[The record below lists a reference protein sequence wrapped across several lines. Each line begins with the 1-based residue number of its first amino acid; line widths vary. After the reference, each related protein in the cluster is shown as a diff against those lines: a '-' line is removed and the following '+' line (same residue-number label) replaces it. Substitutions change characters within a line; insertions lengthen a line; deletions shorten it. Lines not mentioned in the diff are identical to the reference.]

1 MTRDA
6 WAMADVPA
14 ANDDSPRAVKLRY
27 TAVPASFAD
36 DRATIMRLWDSGLAR
51 HERAEAKLQW
61 YYKRNP
67 EGVPRSLFLR
77 AEGSPRPVGVAAMSR
92 RRMRLGSESLAAGF
106 ILDFVVEPEHR
117 SFFPA
122 LLLQK
127 ELLRQGKEDHTV
139 VFGMP
144 GERAEAVMRR
154 AGYKIVGQMVRS
166 VRVLRSRDLL
176 SRFLPGWL
184 SAILGPAI
192 DHTLLMTASLH
203 GLLNPGYAWEWR
215 DRPDADFDALWER
228 VAPSDTLIG
237 VRDGTFLT
245 WRFVESPLH
254 TYRFFVVLTKKD
266 RRLVAYAV
274 CHVDADAMLVADFL
288 VDPGAPGAGR
298 RLWLDLSREA
308 YRKGH
313 RRLSVEFLGAEAVRR
328 DMLALGMVNREGRP
342 LYAAFENRPAL
353 SSPSNWYL
361 TYADVDG

>member
-1 MTRDA
+1 
-6 WAMADVPA
+6 
-14 ANDDSPRAVKLRY
+14 
-27 TAVPASFAD
+27 
-36 DRATIMRLWDSGLAR
+36 
-51 HERAEAKLQW
+51 
-61 YYKRNP
+61 
-67 EGVPRSLFLR
+67 
-77 AEGSPRPVGVAAMSR
+77 
-92 RRMRLGSESLAAGF
+92 
-106 ILDFVVEPEHR
+106 
-117 SFFPA
+117 
-122 LLLQK
+122 
-127 ELLRQGKEDHTV
+127 
-139 VFGMP
+139 
-144 GERAEAVMRR
+144 
-154 AGYKIVGQMVRS
+154 MVRS

-254 TYRFFVVLTKKD
+254 TYRFFAVLTKKD